1 MRRVSNN
8 ILVAMSAA
16 AVMATALA
24 GCHKKAGSDAAPLE
38 QVSVATPVVDSLVL
52 RKTYPA
58 TLAAVSSADVV
69 ARVNGTITKVLFE
82 DGQYVTA
89 G

>member
-52 RKTYPA
+52 R
-58 TLAAVSSADVV
+58 
-69 ARVNGTITKVLFE
+69 
-82 DGQYVTA
+82 
-89 G
+89 